1 MSLLLMAVRVLGRCA
16 DEGFLLYLVEEIRG
30 FENIEMRT
38 YTFADSDEAILIPLE
53 EPARTSCIR

>member
-1 MSLLLMAVRVLGRCA
+1 MAVRILGRCA

>member
-1 MSLLLMAVRVLGRCA
+1 MRRV

-38 YTFADSDEAILIPLE
+38 YTFADSEEAILIPLE
-53 EPARTSCIR
+53 EPARSSCLR